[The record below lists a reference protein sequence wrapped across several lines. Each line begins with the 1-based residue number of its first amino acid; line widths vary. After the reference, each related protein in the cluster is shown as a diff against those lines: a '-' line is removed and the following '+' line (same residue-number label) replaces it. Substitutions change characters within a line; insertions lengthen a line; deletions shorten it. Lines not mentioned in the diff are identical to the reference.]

1 MINKRVTAGYFYF
14 QVLDELRYDFTLPF
28 TTVDSRICNV
38 INMPQTTTNQN
49 FDGYLDAVPVY
60 EKFIEE
66 NT

>member
-28 TTVDSRICNV
+28 TTVDARICNV
-38 INMPQTTTNQN
+38 INMPQTATNQN
-49 FDGYLDAVPVY
+49 FDCYLDAVPVY